1 VSAPGD
7 GTPVVVDVQRVFAE
21 PGQPWAAPRFAEV
34 HPRIRRLVAAFA
46 GRVAHTRFVAPSQ
59 PTGAGVDYY
68 AQWPFARQPPD
79 APLYELVDDP
89 GGDPVVTDACA
100 GASDAGHERALQA
113 MALYAPLLTLTTA
126 DAVLAG

>member
-7 GTPVVVDVQRVFAE
+7 GTLVVVDVQRVFAE

-46 GRVAHTRFVAPSQ
+46 GRVVHTRFVAPSQ
-59 PTGAGVDYY
+59 PTGAWVDYY
-68 AQWPFARQPPD
+68 AQWPFARQPPF
-79 APLYELVDDP
+79 APL
-89 GGDPVVTDACA
+89 
-100 GASDAGHERALQA
+100 HERALQA
-113 MALYAPLLTLTTA
+113 MALYAPLLTLTTT

>member
-59 PTGAGVDYY
+59 PT
-68 AQWPFARQPPD
+68 
-79 APLYELVDDP
+79 
-89 GGDPVVTDACA
+89 DACA